1 MQEFTALEY
10 LQIDIA
16 NLFGKDKLSWQERLA
31 WFKDNETKL
40 TSLID
45 QADSPNQFYAAIL
58 NYPKVAKGAVN
69 HHPIALD
76 ATSSGLQ
83 LLSAL
88 TCDRQ
93 AAEYCN
99 VLNTGTR
106 VDAYTALYKKL
117 SDKIGTNPMITRE
130 KLKKAIMTSTY
141 GSQTTPAELFGYHVE
156 DFYTMMEEE
165 CPLIWEINQ
174 FLTENWNPAVDSYG
188 WVMPDNFHVHIKV
201 YTNEEIAF
209 SYCGKDFSSIVQ
221 RNAPSAYGR
230 AYAANAIH
238 SCDSLVVR
246 EITALAMHDPKQ
258 IKYIRDLLAG
268 TSNSTKCLER
278 NQVMVK
284 TLVDR
289 AKASGFLSARIL
301 DYIDAESIKL
311 IDEQELRDL
320 LNLVPVKPFEVLAIH
335 DSFHTLPNYG
345 NDLRRLY
352 IAQLAKIARSNLLQ
366 YILDQMPVPHVTV
379 RKGDPDMWK
388 DVLNTEYAL
397 S

>member
-174 FLTENWNPAVDSYG
+174 FLTENWNSAVDSYG

-209 SYCGKDFSSIVQ
+209 WQNASTPPPGQSVDKMYVTEFIFSASF
-221 RNAPSAYGR
+221 
-230 AYAANAIH
+230 
-238 SCDSLVVR
+238 SC
-246 EITALAMHDPKQ
+246 H
-258 IKYIRDLLAG
+258 
-268 TSNSTKCLER
+268 
-278 NQVMVK
+278 
-284 TLVDR
+284 
-289 AKASGFLSARIL
+289 
-301 DYIDAESIKL
+301 
-311 IDEQELRDL
+311 
-320 LNLVPVKPFEVLAIH
+320 
-335 DSFHTLPNYG
+335 
-345 NDLRRLY
+345 
-352 IAQLAKIARSNLLQ
+352 
-366 YILDQMPVPHVTV
+366 
-379 RKGDPDMWK
+379 
-388 DVLNTEYAL
+388 
-397 S
+397 